1 MAFTGATSG
10 LAAGAQTN
18 DTVLDYAQEVNYGVP
33 PSGNYQLMRITGET
47 LTSSQTTARP
57 DEINSVKEVTQS
69 VVTQVQAS
77 GSISGALSS
86 QTFDDMLS
94 AVMGND
100 TGNIL
105 KKYLPADKVF
115 ILAPKD
121 SANSG
126 QDSLWCGDSKN
137 GGVNGFFSE
146 YNAGNTITITD
157 GNSGKYYSSVIT
169 QISMNGTTALFSPGS
184 LWLDKS
190 VTLSGKSTVSV
201 AGIVNGNIDKTYTFR
216 KKLLSGWLMYSGS
229 LVTQVQIQLQQGQF
243 GTVSVD
249 VTSKSETRSPSDVSS
264 GSLAAPTGK
273 VHNTVKNFLGVT
285 IFGKAP
291 AGCVTNC
298 SITLARDGSGNDY
311 GNGHADACGARS
323 GSFTASG
330 SIEFYFRTWDEYDA
344 MLAGTQGP
352 IVIKSVDDDGN
363 GYDFMFLNAAL
374 RNGKVNT
381 SQKNQTVKAT
391 FDIEGNPLPGGATF
405 AIWRITPTA

>member
-115 ILAPKD
+115 ILASKD
-121 SANSG
+121 SGNSG

-146 YNAGNTITITD
+146 YNAGNTIAITD
-157 GNSGKYYSSVIT
+157 GNSGKVYSSVIT
-169 QISMNGTTALFSPGS
+169 QISTNGATALFSPGS
-184 LWLDKS
+184 LGLDKS

-216 KKLLSGWLMYSGS
+216 KRLLSGWLMYSGS

-352 IVIKSVDDDGN
+352 IVINSVDDDGN
-363 GYDFMFLNAAL
+363 GYAFTFLNAAL

-391 FDIEGNPLPGGATF
+391 FDIEGNPLPGGTTF
-405 AIWRITPTA
+405 AISRITPAA

>member
-57 DEINSVKEVTQS
+57 DEINPVKEVAQS

-105 KKYLPADKVF
+105 KKYLPANETFV
-115 ILAPKD
+115 LVSKD
-121 SANSG
+121 AGNSG
-126 QDSLWCGDSKN
+126 QDSVWCGNSTS
-137 GGVNGFFSE
+137 GAVNGFFSE
-146 YNAGNTITITD
+146 YNAGNAVAITD
-157 GNSGKYYSSVIT
+157 ANSGKVYSSVIT
-169 QISMNGTTALFSPGS
+169 QISADGATALFSPGS
-184 LWLDKS
+184 LGLDKS
-190 VTLSGKSTVSV
+190 VTLSGNSTVSV

-249 VTSKSETRSPSDVSS
+249 VTSKSETRSTSDVSS
-264 GSLAAPTGK
+264 GSLPAPTGI

-285 IFGKAP
+285 IFGKVP

-363 GYDFMFLNAAL
+363 GYAFTFLNAAL

-391 FDIEGNPLPGGATF
+391 FDIEGNPLPGGTTF
-405 AIWRITPTA
+405 AISRITPAA